1 MKVWIAEYGQ
11 NTDHNHYLMESL
23 NMLLGK
29 VGGKSKKKKK
39 IKFKF
44 QKHMGSCTSVLVIFP
59 PEPSLHSAPKQSHCE
74 YTSLYPESGL

>member
-11 NTDHNHYLMESL
+11 NTDHNHYFMESL

-39 IKFKF
+39 IK
-44 QKHMGSCTSVLVIFP
+44 
-59 PEPSLHSAPKQSHCE
+59 
-74 YTSLYPESGL
+74 GL